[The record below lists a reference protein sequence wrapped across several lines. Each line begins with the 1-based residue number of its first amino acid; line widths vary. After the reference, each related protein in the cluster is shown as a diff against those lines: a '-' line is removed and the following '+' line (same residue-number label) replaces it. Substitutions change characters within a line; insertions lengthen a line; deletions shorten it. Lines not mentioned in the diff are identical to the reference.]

1 MVEKHDLVSRV
12 TVLISKV
19 NEEQEIAFPV
29 DFHKSFDDLG
39 FDWLS
44 HAELVMLLEEEFS
57 IIISDEDAQGLVT
70 PQMVVTYLSKVAHER
85 P

>member
-12 TVLISKV
+12 ATLIDQV
-19 NEEQEIAFPV
+19 NEEQQLTFPA
-29 DFHKSFDDLG
+29 DLQKTFEDLG

-44 HAELVMLLEEEFS
+44 HAELVMRLEEEFS

-70 PQMVVTYLSKVAHER
+70 PQMVVAYLSRVARER
-85 P
+85 L